1 MPVAGVFEEGEVE
14 RCGNDGLGGKYLVRE
29 SSSTKQDF
37 PLILSGLLSNRERR
51 FVVPYSREYSEEKY
65 LEIEKYLGQL
75 AELEDGKVLSI
86 PFESLEEAERLRW
99 LFYDY
104 FHLAQ
109 VSKSYKL
116 ALFNNLLLVGKKK
129 PTLSNLT
136 SVKEG
141 GGVSKKLDSLIKE
154 LLTLPLPRVKIAELA
169 LDESISYTALGIVLG
184 ELGRVLGE

>member
-1 MPVAGVFEEGEVE
+1 M
-14 RCGNDGLGGKYLVRE
+14 
-29 SSSTKQDF
+29 
-37 PLILSGLLSNRERR
+37 
-51 FVVPYSREYSEEKY
+51 PYSKEYSEEKY

-75 AELEDGKVLSI
+75 TELEEGKVLSI
-86 PFESLEEAERLRW
+86 SFNSLEEAKRARW

-104 FHLAQ
+104 FHLVQ
-109 VSKSYKL
+109 VNKNYKL

-136 SVKEG
+136 SVKESSE
-141 GGVSKKLDSLIKE
+141 VSKKLDSLIQE
-154 LLTLPLPRVKIAELA
+154 LLVLPIPRARVAELA